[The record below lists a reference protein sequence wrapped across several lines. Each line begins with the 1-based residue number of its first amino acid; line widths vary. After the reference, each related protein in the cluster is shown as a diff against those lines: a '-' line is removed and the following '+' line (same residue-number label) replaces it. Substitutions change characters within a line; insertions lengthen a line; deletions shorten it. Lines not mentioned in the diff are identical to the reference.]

1 MEFID
6 ELDVKI
12 KNQKL
17 LMLLV
22 EWREHNTMIEEL
34 QEILLDFVIFNF
46 LSEKYYFVYI
56 YIFVFVYLY

>member
-1 MEFID
+1 
-6 ELDVKI
+6 
-12 KNQKL
+12 
-17 LMLLV
+17 MLLI